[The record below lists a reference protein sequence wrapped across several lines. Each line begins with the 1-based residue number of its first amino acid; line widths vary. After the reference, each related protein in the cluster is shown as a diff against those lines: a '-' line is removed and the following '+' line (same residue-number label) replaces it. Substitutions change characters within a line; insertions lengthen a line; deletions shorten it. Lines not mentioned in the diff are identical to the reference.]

1 VTAYRG
7 VAPLT
12 LVRTLG
18 ENGTATLVYVDA
30 GRPVPASADP
40 EDVKRLVAEGFLE
53 AVKPEPAATG
63 DAGKGGA
70 PAKSASKADWKAYA
84 IAQGVSE
91 EDAEKATRDELAALY
106 LQAD

>member
-40 EDVKRLVAEGFLE
+40 DDVKRLVAEGFLE
-53 AVKPEPAATG
+53 AVKPEPGADSKG
-63 DAGKGGA
+63 ERGKG
-70 PAKSASKADWKAYA
+70 K
-84 IAQGVSE
+84 
-91 EDAEKATRDELAALY
+91 DA
-106 LQAD
+106 